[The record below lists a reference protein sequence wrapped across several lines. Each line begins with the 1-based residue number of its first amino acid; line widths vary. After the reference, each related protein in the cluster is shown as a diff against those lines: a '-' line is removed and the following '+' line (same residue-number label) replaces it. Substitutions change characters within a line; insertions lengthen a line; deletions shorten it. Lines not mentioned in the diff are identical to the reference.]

1 MNPVDIIKKYYD
13 PAGQSFEIL
22 LRHSMDV
29 AKMAVEIAKKA
40 EHLTL
45 DMDFIK
51 EGAML
56 HDIGI
61 FMTDAPSLGCYGK
74 NPYITHG
81 YLGRKLLEDMGFY
94 KHGLVC
100 ERHIGVGITIDDIIR
115 QNLPLPLRDM
125 TPVSLEEKIIC
136 YADKFFSKDKNLRHK
151 QKTIRE
157 IEQSLEI
164 YGYDKVLRFR
174 SLAKIFDLFG

>member
-22 LRHSMDV
+22 LRHSTDV
-29 AKMAVEIAKKA
+29 TEMALEVAQKT
-40 EHLTL
+40 EHLAL
-45 DMDFIK
+45 DIDLIK

-61 FMTDAPSLGCYGK
+61 FMTNAPALGCYGK
-74 NPYITHG
+74 NPYISHG

-94 KHGLVC
+94 KHGLIC
-100 ERHIGVGITIDDIIR
+100 ERHVGVGITLDDVIR

-125 TPVSLEEKIIC
+125 TPVSFEEKIIC
-136 YADKFFSKDKNLRHK
+136 YADKFFSKDKNMRNRK
-151 QKTIRE
+151 KTIKE
-157 IEQSLEI
+157 IEQSLNI
-164 YGYDKVLRFR
+164 YGYDKVVRFR
-174 SLAKIFDLFG
+174 SFVKLFNLK